1 MNELIKRI
9 TERTGLSEDQAR
21 KAAQTVIGFLKERL
35 PAGLAGQ
42 VDSALGSGESSAGD
56 ITKQAGRMF
65 GKGS

>member
-21 KAAQTVIGFLKERL
+21 NAAQTVIGFLKEKL
-35 PAGLAGQ
+35 PAGLSGQ
-42 VDSALGSGESSAGD
+42 IDSALGSGQTSGAD

-65 GKGS
+65 GKGG